1 MTNKINAQITV
12 TYDLDDLRN
21 TLAELNGVDSSEVGE
36 QELEIGLLNLIH
48 EDFGVLSDSV
58 YLLDENGEQVY
69 L

>member
-1 MTNKINAQITV
+1 MKKINAQITV
-12 TYDLDDLRN
+12 TYNLDEIRN
-21 TLAELNGVDSSEVGE
+21 TLAELKGVDSSEVGE

-58 YLLDENGEQVY
+58 YLLDEDGEQVY

>member
-1 MTNKINAQITV
+1 MKINAQITV
-12 TYDLDDLRN
+12 TYDLDEIRS

>member
-1 MTNKINAQITV
+1 MKINAQITV
-12 TYDLDDLRN
+12 TYDLNEIRN
-21 TLAELNGVDSSEVGE
+21 TLAELNGVEDT
-36 QELEIGLLNLIH
+36 EIKDHEINSALIGLIH

>member
-21 TLAELNGVDSSEVGE
+21 TLAELNGVDESEIKDH
-36 QELEIGLLNLIH
+36 EINAALIGLIH